1 MAEQPAQ
8 KSEFQIGDAVM
19 ISLLD
24 AEKRPKDARAADVLT
39 YAGQTGVGRAFESSG
54 EESVYSVEMD
64 GGKVIRLSE
73 GCLSLVQPRSI

>member
-1 MAEQPAQ
+1 MAEEPAPTPG
-8 KSEFQIGDAVM
+8 FQIGDAVM

-24 AEKRPKDARAADVLT
+24 GDRKPKDTLAADVIT
-39 YAGQTGVGRAFESSG
+39 YEGQTGVVRAFENSG

-73 GCLSLVQPRSI
+73 SCLSLVQPRSV